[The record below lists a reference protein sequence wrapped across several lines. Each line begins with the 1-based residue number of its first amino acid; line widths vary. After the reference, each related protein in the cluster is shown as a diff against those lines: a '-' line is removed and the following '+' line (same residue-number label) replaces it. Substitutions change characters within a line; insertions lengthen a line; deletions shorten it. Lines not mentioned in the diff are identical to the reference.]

1 MVSKDR
7 SGLEAGRKSSRKLDC
22 WSRVDSA
29 GGDWEQSVK
38 GCQSQDQFVLE
49 LPHLTHLPVAD
60 YLSFS
65 TLHAIP
71 TQLDVQAFKLPP
83 QSVISIWL

>member
-49 LPHLTHLPVAD
+49 GEGTVENAG
-60 YLSFS
+60 
-65 TLHAIP
+65 
-71 TQLDVQAFKLPP
+71 
-83 QSVISIWL
+83 